1 MFGYASQLRGM
12 TQGKGE
18 FCESPNLETRVSAS
32 IADCHCVAAMEYLRH
47 APVQPGVQK
56 EMEAAHRAFIGRKS

>member
-18 FCESPNLETRVSAS
+18 FCTSATS
-32 IADCHCVAAMEYLRH
+32 SLAVVLPLMDVPFAAMEYLRH
-47 APVQPGVQK
+47 AAVQPGVQK